1 LPDQP
6 AGRGQAPRPGNRGRA
21 NPRRGAG
28 LRHGYSRVRGPRRR
42 PLRHRLPEPGAGL
55 RQLLDQ
61 RGQLP
66 LGHRPHV
73 RPCPQVRASRGDA
86 AVARRASLVE
96 LREEDPVPRSRPG
109 VTDPVAAYHALL
121 DDERLV
127 AASAEALAEGQRERR
142 LMFGERPLCVAVR
155 PQLMTRRRY
164 EQAVAAAE
172 GVHGALA
179 ALEKAVLKD
188 ADLRLELGLEPEEE
202 RLALADPG
210 FAYSSPSARLDSF
223 FAGQIRFVEYNA
235 ESPAGMAYSDNLAAI
250 FARLPVMKAFRKR
263 FRGRFLPTRRRQ
275 LSAMLHA
282 FRQWGRGTRPVI
294 AIVDWEG
301 LPTAPEFE
309 MFKAFFE
316 AAGVKTVICD
326 PRSLELRRGRLY
338 AQGKAV
344 NLVYR
349 RVLTSELLARGDE
362 TRALRDAYVA
372 GAVCVVN
379 SFRAKLLHKKMSLAM
394 LSDDRYRR
402 LYTPAQRAAI
412 RSHIPWT
419 RRVVPELG
427 DEIARRRETLVLKPN
442 DEYGGKGVV
451 LGWTVDQAEWEAAIE
466 VAATQSYVVQ
476 EAVEIPRVPFPVVLD
491 GLRYLDL
498 AVDLDPYLFDGR
510 VRGFMTRVSAA
521 ALLNVTAGAGS
532 VVPTFVVEGRA

>member
-1 LPDQP
+1 M
-6 AGRGQAPRPGNRGRA
+6 
-21 NPRRGAG
+21 
-28 LRHGYSRVRGPRRR
+28 
-42 PLRHRLPEPGAGL
+42 
-55 RQLLDQ
+55 
-61 RGQLP
+61 
-66 LGHRPHV
+66 
-73 RPCPQVRASRGDA
+73 
-86 AVARRASLVE
+86 
-96 LREEDPVPRSRPG
+96 
-109 VTDPVAAYHALL
+109 TDPVAAYHALL

-442 DEYGGKGVV
+442 DEYGGKGVI

-491 GLRYLDL
+491 GLRYIDL

-532 VVPTFVVEGRA
+532 VVPTFVVEEAA